1 MFVRFAAHIRKMRKK
16 RNQNEEPNVHIE
28 ETITFG

>member
-1 MFVRFAAHIRKMRKK
+1 MFVRFAAHIRKMKKK
-16 RNQNEEPNVHIE
+16 RNQNEKQNVYRE